1 MCAVT
6 TSDSP
11 DSEPYL
17 QLDGKPLESVGDGE
31 VPSNVKEHV
40 KQAMADYDKPGGAG
54 DPTKKINDVVNKKLE
69 DYGKPGGAGDSTQ
82 KIKDIVKQMLD
93 AYYAPGGDGTSQEV
107 KGVQAILDAYGITS
121 LGIGTYFNNYPHQI
135 AQIIFVVTSVRDCIV
150 VNFSLL
156 ATMRIISTLRECCCR
171 EC

>member
-1 MCAVT
+1 
-6 TSDSP
+6 
-11 DSEPYL
+11 
-17 QLDGKPLESVGDGE
+17 
-31 VPSNVKEHV
+31 
-40 KQAMADYDKPGGAG
+40 MADYDKPGGAG

-156 ATMRIISTLRECCCR
+156 ATMHIISTLRVIVENVKRVKEVVCQTGWTGPEYAFCLLFVCR
-171 EC
+171 DIFPLLT